1 MTSLGI
7 GFRYRIR
14 VKSFIFAFL
23 KKNNYL
29 YFCSTIDV
37 ESLKIDRASENSDL
51 FFTTIKLLVIR
62 MTLKEICIKKQRYFK
77 LF

>member
-29 YFCSTIDV
+29 YFCSATDV
-37 ESLKIDRASENSDL
+37 ESLRIDRASDNSDL
-51 FFTTIKLLVIR
+51 FFTTIKPLVIR
-62 MTLKEICIKKQRYFK
+62 MTLKEICIKK
-77 LF
+77 